1 MYEQYRSD
9 PDSVAESWREFF
21 EDYRSVS
28 EAAHP
33 SQPVP
38 EPAATAPVAA
48 AAAPALAA
56 PAPAQAAPAPAPA
69 QPEVVDEPGEL
80 IKGVSAVIVRN
91 MAASLEVPTA
101 TSFRNVPAKLLE
113 VNRKVING
121 YRARSGPA
129 RSASP
134 T

>member
-38 EPAATAPVAA
+38 EPAATPPVAVDAA
-48 AAAPALAA
+48 AAAPQDLEALAA
-56 PAPAQAAPAPAPA
+56 PDEQAW
-69 QPEVVDEPGEL
+69 L
-80 IKGVSAVIVRN
+80 SARR
-91 MAASLEVPTA
+91 AH
-101 TSFRNVPAKLLE
+101 LL
-113 VNRKVING
+113 
-121 YRARSGPA
+121 Y
-129 RSASP
+129 
-134 T
+134 